1 MEEEGDLRLL
11 VFYNNGARASE
22 LEEQIFVMPNCPE
35 LEEGVFIA
43 SAQNPTVG
51 HLSSSASVEEP
62 GRPDAPPEQPACG
75 PVDRARRRAFSVTP
89 RLRPAYG
96 PVWTGPSGAPSGA
109 PGQAPGVLCYASVEP
124 GEWSGVDRETR

>member
-1 MEEEGDLRLL
+1 MEEEGDLELL
-11 VFYNNGARASE
+11 VFYNNGARESE

-75 PVDRARRRAFSVTP
+75 PVDRARRRAFSVKL
-89 RLRPAYG
+89 RLRPANG
-96 PVWTGPSGAPSGA
+96 PVWTGPSGVASGA
-109 PGQAPGVLCYASVEP
+109 PDQGPGISLL
-124 GEWSGVDRETR
+124 GSG